1 MCFIFLYSCLGMIAT
16 GMTAAG
22 LTSLE
27 KRFKLSS
34 KQTGMI
40 IAANDV
46 SALLLIIFISYFGG
60 HRNKA
65 RWLGIGALVTS
76 LGCLLF
82 ALPHVLVGKYTPL
95 QFETTGTGD
104 TCLFNTTGI
113 LRDEETC
120 AEAKGYTAWKYMLV
134 FIGAKLL
141 LGAGT
146 TPLFTLGPAYID
158 ENVNPKVAPMYLG
171 VWFTATFFG
180 PGIGYVAGGSLLNV
194 WVDLIQVRRSNPL
207 LSTSHFSII
216 RLRAF
221 LSNNCLPWVQYP
233 NNTDYFRQ
241 TLCSSPFIYSSWT
254 FLISSPLELT
264 WRPMI
269 PAGSGPGG

>member
-1 MCFIFLYSCLGMIAT
+1 MIAT
-16 GMTAAG
+16 GLTAAG

-76 LGCLLF
+76 LGCLMF

-95 QFETTGTGD
+95 QFSTTGTRA

-113 LRDEETC
+113 PRDEETC

-194 WVDLIQVRRSNPL
+194 WVDLIQVRRLNPL
-207 LSTSHFSII
+207 YDFIHL
-216 RLRAF
+216 
-221 LSNNCLPWVQYP
+221 YP
-233 NNTDYFRQ
+233 
-241 TLCSSPFIYSSWT
+241 
-254 FLISSPLELT
+254 FLIQVLLVSAPLCLT
-264 WRPMI
+264 TVSLGFNI
-269 PAGSGPGG
+269 LTVQVV

>member
-1 MCFIFLYSCLGMIAT
+1 MIAT
-16 GMTAAG
+16 GLTAAG

-34 KQTGMI
+34 KQSGMI

-82 ALPHVLVGKYTPL
+82 ALPHLLVGKYTPL
-95 QFETTGTGD
+95 EIQRTGLGD
-104 TCLFNTTGI
+104 TCLFNTTGTPSGV
-113 LRDEETC
+113 EKCT
-120 AEAKGYTAWKYMLV
+120 EAKGYTAWKYMLV
-134 FIGAKLL
+134 FVGAKLL

-158 ENVNPKVAPMYLG
+158 ENVSPKVAPMYLG

-194 WVDLIQVRRSNPL
+194 WVDLIQVWL
-207 LSTSHFSII
+207 LQNLKFNILI
-216 RLRAF
+216 FRLH
-221 LSNNCLPWVQYP
+221 LNSVN
-233 NNTDYFRQ
+233 
-241 TLCSSPFIYSSWT
+241 
-254 FLISSPLELT
+254 
-264 WRPMI
+264 
-269 PAGSGPGG
+269 

>member
-1 MCFIFLYSCLGMIAT
+1 MIAT

-27 KRFKLSS
+27 KRFRLSS
-34 KQTGMI
+34 KQSGMI

-65 RWLGIGALVTS
+65 RWLGLGALVTS

-82 ALPHVLVGKYTPL
+82 ALPHLLVGKYTPL
-95 QFETTGTGD
+95 EFGDAATGD
-104 TCLFNTTGI
+104 VCFFNSTRAPSTV
-113 LRDEETC
+113 ETC
-120 AEAKGYTAWKYMLV
+120 TEAKGYTAWKYMLV

-158 ENVNPKVAPMYLG
+158 ENVSPKAAPMYLG

-194 WVDLIQVRRSNPL
+194 WVDLIQVRCQTLVPWI
-207 LSTSHFSII
+207 TSGGKCKASFSVMHFSKEQ
-216 RLRAF
+216 
-221 LSNNCLPWVQYP
+221 NNE
-233 NNTDYFRQ
+233 
-241 TLCSSPFIYSSWT
+241 
-254 FLISSPLELT
+254 ISQ
-264 WRPMI
+264 
-269 PAGSGPGG
+269 

>member
-1 MCFIFLYSCLGMIAT
+1 MIAT
-16 GMTAAG
+16 GLTAAG

-34 KQTGMI
+34 KQSGMI

-82 ALPHVLVGKYTPL
+82 ALPHLLVGKYTPL
-95 QFETTGTGD
+95 EIQRTGLGD
-104 TCLFNTTGI
+104 TCLFNTTGTPSGV
-113 LRDEETC
+113 EKCT
-120 AEAKGYTAWKYMLV
+120 EAKGYTAWKYMLV
-134 FIGAKLL
+134 FVGAKLL

-158 ENVNPKVAPMYLG
+158 ENVSPKVAHVPWG
-171 VWFTATFFG
+171 VVHGHVFW
-180 PGIGYVAGGSLLNV
+180 S
-194 WVDLIQVRRSNPL
+194 W
-207 LSTSHFSII
+207 H
-216 RLRAF
+216 
-221 LSNNCLPWVQYP
+221 W
-233 NNTDYFRQ
+233 
-241 TLCSSPFIYSSWT
+241 LCG
-254 FLISSPLELT
+254 
-264 WRPMI
+264 WRI
-269 PAGSGPGG
+269 AS

>member
-1 MCFIFLYSCLGMIAT
+1 MIAT
-16 GMTAAG
+16 GLTAAG

-27 KRFKLSS
+27 KRFRLSS
-34 KQTGMI
+34 IQTGMI

-46 SALLLIIFISYFGG
+46 SALILIVFISYFGG

-65 RWLGIGALVTS
+65 RWLGIGAMVTS

-82 ALPHVLVGKYTPL
+82 ALPHLLVGKYTPL
-95 QFETTGTGD
+95 EFETKGGGVP
-104 TCLFNTTGI
+104 CLFNSTGI
-113 LRDEETC
+113 PKDEASCSDVE
-120 AEAKGYTAWKYMLV
+120 GYTAWKYMLV

-158 ENVNPKVAPMYLG
+158 ENVSPKSAPMYLG

-194 WVDLIQVRRSNPL
+194 WVDLIQVRCQKL
-207 LSTSHFSII
+207 LNDSLQEPK
-216 RLRAF
+216 RM
-221 LSNNCLPWVQYP
+221 
-233 NNTDYFRQ
+233 
-241 TLCSSPFIYSSWT
+241 SSMRTCVGFK
-254 FLISSPLELT
+254 LDHV
-264 WRPMI
+264 
-269 PAGSGPGG
+269 

>member
-1 MCFIFLYSCLGMIAT
+1 MIAT
-16 GMTAAG
+16 GLTAAG

-65 RWLGIGALVTS
+65 RWLGLGALVTS

-82 ALPHVLVGKYTPL
+82 ALPHLLVGKYTPL
-95 QFETTGTGD
+95 EFDKAGSGD
-104 TCLFNTTGI
+104 LCFFNSTGI
-113 LRDEETC
+113 PSDSTTC

-158 ENVNPKVAPMYLG
+158 ENVSPKAAPMYLG

-194 WVDLIQVRRSNPL
+194 WVDLIQVRRQGLVRPCYKMSEN
-207 LSTSHFSII
+207 S
-216 RLRAF
+216 RLVF
-221 LSNNCLPWVQYP
+221 HLPTRNDKVKV
-233 NNTDYFRQ
+233 DDRKVL
-241 TLCSSPFIYSSWT
+241 LCSFHLNLIYTPKVEPPCAPEKIVPREST
-254 FLISSPLELT
+254 
-264 WRPMI
+264 
-269 PAGSGPGG
+269 AQ

>member
-1 MCFIFLYSCLGMIAT
+1 
-16 GMTAAG
+16 
-22 LTSLE
+22 
-27 KRFKLSS
+27 
-34 KQTGMI
+34 MI

-65 RWLGIGALVTS
+65 RWLGVGALVTS

-82 ALPHVLVGKYTPL
+82 ALPHLLVGKYLPL
-95 QFETTGTGD
+95 QFEDTATGD
-104 TCLFNTTGI
+104 MCLFNTTGI
-113 LRDEETC
+113 QSTVETC
-120 AEAKGYTAWKYMLV
+120 TEAKGYTAWKYMLV

-194 WVDLIQVRRSNPL
+194 WVDLIQV
-207 LSTSHFSII
+207 I
-216 RLRAF
+216 RLLKYILFQNSRSKTRDIVVKCHKIF
-221 LSNNCLPWVQYP
+221 FYLIGGIL
-233 NNTDYFRQ
+233 T
-241 TLCSSPFIYSSWT
+241 SPVRLNSV
-254 FLISSPLELT
+254 SPLEVC
-264 WRPMI
+264 
-269 PAGSGPGG
+269 

>member
-1 MCFIFLYSCLGMIAT
+1 MCFIFSCLGMIAT
-16 GMTAAG
+16 GLTAAG

-207 LSTSHFSII
+207 LSTTHTSIV
-216 RLRAF
+216 RLKAF
-221 LSNNCLPWVQYP
+221 TFNYCLPWVQYP

-241 TLCSSPFIYSSWT
+241 TLCSSPFIYSSGT

-264 WRPMI
+264 
-269 PAGSGPGG
+269 

>member
-1 MCFIFLYSCLGMIAT
+1 MIAT
-16 GMTAAG
+16 GLTAAG

-65 RWLGIGALVTS
+65 RWLGLGALVTS
-76 LGCLLF
+76 LGCLMF
-82 ALPHVLVGKYTPL
+82 ALPHVLVGKYTPIE
-95 QFETTGTGD
+95 FSKADTGD
-104 TCLFNTTGI
+104 LCLFNITGKPPDNE
-113 LRDEETC
+113 LCT
-120 AEAKGYTAWKYMLV
+120 EAKGHTAWKYMLV
-134 FIGAKLL
+134 FVGAKLL

-158 ENVNPKVAPMYLG
+158 ENVSPKVAPMYLG
-171 VWFTATFFG
+171 VWFTATCFG

-194 WVDLIQVRRSNPL
+194 WVDLIQVSMGLAGPL
-207 LSTSHFSII
+207 PLT
-216 RLRAF
+216 LRH
-221 LSNNCLPWVQYP
+221 Q
-233 NNTDYFRQ
+233 
-241 TLCSSPFIYSSWT
+241 
-254 FLISSPLELT
+254 
-264 WRPMI
+264 
-269 PAGSGPGG
+269 G